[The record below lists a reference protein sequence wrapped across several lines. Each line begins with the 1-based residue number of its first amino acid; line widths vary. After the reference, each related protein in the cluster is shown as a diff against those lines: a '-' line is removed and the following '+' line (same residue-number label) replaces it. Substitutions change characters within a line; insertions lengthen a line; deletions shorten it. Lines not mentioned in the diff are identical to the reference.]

1 MIVRSQSDRKWTFLM
16 KDYYYYYYLLII
28 ITLIS
33 TVKYSLPT
41 WCLYIVLLLFQVQSV
56 HRHQQDG
63 IEVFHLKFHI
73 EMIGSIRGIRICKNL
88 IFSSRLKFRLFQL
101 ERRKWRKSSYFWK
114 VSNKRNPIHHRIGT
128 EESIHMA

>member
-1 MIVRSQSDRKWTFLM
+1 MIVRSQSDHKWTFLI

-56 HRHQQDG
+56 HRRQQVG
-63 IEVFHLKFHI
+63 IDVFQLKFHI
-73 EMIGSIRGIRICKNL
+73 EMIGSIRGTRICKNL
-88 IFSSRLKFRLFQL
+88 TFSSRLKFRLFQL
-101 ERRKWRKSSYFWK
+101 GRRKWWKSSYFRK
-114 VSNKRNPIHHRIGT
+114 VSNKRNPIYHRIDI
-128 EESIHMA
+128 EEGIHMA